1 MSFELLPT
9 VTPFVVGFLVVAG
22 LAVLLAVAATTDFL
36 VSNRRVRVAR
46 HESIRT
52 YYGRLAL
59 SH

>member
-1 MSFELLPT
+1 MSFDLLPT
-9 VTPFVVGFLVVAG
+9 ITPFAITFLVIAGVAIVAALAVMTDFVVG
-22 LAVLLAVAATTDFL
+22 
-36 VSNRRVRVAR
+36 NRRTRVAR

>member
-1 MSFELLPT
+1 MSFALLPT
-9 VTPFVVGFLVVAG
+9 ITPFAVAFLAVAG
-22 LAVLLAVAATTDFL
+22 LAIMLALAVVVDAVVTNRHL
-36 VSNRRVRVAR
+36 RVSR

>member
-1 MSFELLPT
+1 MTFDLLPSI
-9 VTPFVVGFLVVAG
+9 TPFAIAFITVAG
-22 LAVLLAVAATTDFL
+22 LAIVLALAVMTD
-36 VSNRRVRVAR
+36 VVVGNRRTRVAR

>member
-1 MSFELLPT
+1 MTFELLPT
-9 VTPFVVGFLVVAG
+9 VTPFVVAFLSVA
-22 LAVLLAVAATTDFL
+22 ALAVALSVAVVATFVL
-36 VSNRRVRVAR
+36 GNRRTRVAR